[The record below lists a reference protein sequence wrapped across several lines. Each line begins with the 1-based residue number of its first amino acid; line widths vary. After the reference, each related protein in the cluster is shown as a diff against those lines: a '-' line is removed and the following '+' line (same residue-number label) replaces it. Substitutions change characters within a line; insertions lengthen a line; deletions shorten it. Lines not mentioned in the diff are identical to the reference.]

1 MKSSFKTCD
10 AGHFY
15 PSSKDS
21 CPYCSGGDGLG
32 RTEFTTPINEQPT
45 VEKGNNFGG
54 GGGGD
59 KTEIIG
65 NKNSG
70 SGGGKGFGS
79 KVEETAKIGN
89 NFNNLN
95 NLNNSDKTG
104 IYRPETEVKD
114 GGKTSENK
122 GPQINARKLVGWMV
136 SYSLNEFGI
145 DFRLYEGQNTI
156 GRDINSTIRITDD
169 NLISSKHGTIL
180 FRNGSLYYKDEMSTN
195 PSFLNEYEIMPGET
209 VKIKD
214 GDSLKIGKNDFILR
228 LSIIA

>member
-15 PSSKDS
+15 PSSKES
-21 CPYCSGGDGLG
+21 CPYCKGGEGFG
-32 RTEFTTPINEQPT
+32 RTEFTTPLNETPKI
-45 VEKGNNFGG
+45 ENNTHS
-54 GGGGD
+54 GGD

-65 NKNSG
+65 SKNSG
-70 SGGGKGFGS
+70 SGAGKGFG
-79 KVEETAKIGN
+79 KGN
-89 NFNNLN
+89 NETEKIEGNFKSSNFM
-95 NLNNSDKTG
+95 NNSDKTG
-104 IYRPETEVKD
+104 IYRPETENKE
-114 GGKTSENK
+114 GAKTTENK

-136 SYSLNEFGI
+136 SYTLNEFGI
-145 DFRLYEGQNTI
+145 DFRLYEGQNTV
-156 GRDINSTIRITDD
+156 GRDISSTIRITDD

-180 FRNGSLYYKDEMSTN
+180 YRNGSLYYKDEMSTN

-214 GDSLKIGKNDFILR
+214 GDTLKIGRNEFIVR